1 MSRGERPEAKKSLVR
16 RTSTPER
23 AFKGKSHLLKR
34 DREGVASTVGTIMAL
49 LVFITFLALLTNSYV
64 PAWMQ
69 DNERSHMS
77 EVFNQFGELKGK
89 IDSLI
94 VSAQITGD
102 GSINL
107 YQPISLGS
115 EGVPVFASPT
125 AGLLTYIPKGAQTDS
140 NVNVV
145 FHNGSSSYN
154 QSGGGRIELY
164 AANRYYVQQW
174 VAYEN
179 GAILVKQE
187 DGQVVRAF
195 PSFDVKKVNEAVNIK
210 FTQIDLLGSNITQ
223 AGTGSSGLNID
234 LLYTE
239 SHDYGITG
247 AWIMNITTQ
256 YGSAWEKYLNDTCSQ
271 AGLILGTDYR
281 ITSQSTAITDQ
292 TVVTLTILTANML
305 TYSNAYLSMTLA

>member
-1 MSRGERPEAKKSLVR
+1 MR
-16 RTSTPER
+16 RNSQSGR

-77 EVFNQFGELKGK
+77 EVFNQFGEMKGK

-94 VSAQITGD
+94 VSAQITGE
-102 GSINL
+102 SSVNL
-107 YQPISLGS
+107 YQTISLGS

-125 AGLLTYIPKGAQTDS
+125 AGLLSYIPKGTPDS
-140 NVNVV
+140 KIHVTFQNGTSTVNLD
-145 FHNGSSSYN
+145 
-154 QSGGGRIELY
+154 GGGRIELY
-164 AANRYYVQQW
+164 SANRYYVQQY
-174 VAYEN
+174 VVYEN

-195 PSFDVKKVNEAVNIK
+195 PSFSLNKVDDKVNIK
-210 FTQIDLLGSNITQ
+210 FTQIDLLGSSLTQ
-223 AGTGSSGLNID
+223 AGTASSGLNID

-239 SHDYGITG
+239 SHQYGVSGWTLQ
-247 AWIMNITTQ
+247 ITTS
-256 YGSAWEKYLNDTCSQ
+256 YGLAWWNYLRDACTE
-271 AGLILGTDYR
+271 AGLIEGIGGDYT
-281 ITSQSTAITDQ
+281 ISPLTAPAVDADQST
-292 TVVTLTILTANML
+292 VTLTILTANML
-305 TYSNAYLSMTLA
+305 TYNNAYLSMTLA